1 MRKINVYRCPE
12 CRKPFK
18 TLGGWANHMNIAHPE
33 VRPKG
38 YSDSRFFYYIL
49 TGKTHGNCIVCK
61 KPTEW
66 NEETGKYNR
75 FCNNPKC
82 KQTYREEFKKRMISR
97 YGKVTLLD
105 DPEFA
110 RKALDHRRISGHYTF
125 RDGGKLSYVGS
136 YEKDFLRM
144 MDIMLNYKS
153 SDIMAPSP
161 HTYYYMYEGE
171 KHYYI
176 PDFYIP
182 NLNLEIEVKQNQSK
196 HPKILAVDK
205 VKEKEKD
212 KVMKTNSKVNYL
224 KIVDKNYEPI
234 IEYLLRLKEQVPNQ
248 DALRSDEEKEKI
260 VQESLYKETDDR
272 REAIME
278 AFLMNEAEEPA
289 QEGYFKDSEAIEYR
303 VDVFKNRGENL
314 LFITGLS
321 GSGKSTLAKKMA
333 KEYDATYIMLDDI
346 MVPGHFTDAQ
356 LKEYH
361 PLILEYFT
369 KTPNGKK
376 YRDTKEFT
384 DYGMLTLLPDF
395 IKYIVNN
402 AGNQCFIIEGLYF
415 IHPKFFNNTQK
426 YLKDH
431 SCIILGTSLVKSG
444 YRRMKRNAGY
454 PKQNQHSF
462 LELFI
467 ASILTDPEWEKNCE
481 KLRKIISE
489 WNSIAQESNTKDS
502 SMQHAYFLSEK
513 NMDQKILTPRIPKN
527 YFTENGYEENKT
539 PRVCFSTSISGA
551 LMGLSQNL
559 DKKVFYVHIPENA
572 DLVPA
577 KNVPDSKITGEIWS
591 LKNTKVYT
599 IGKIQVS
606 KNDKPGHKFS
616 YGDGKEAELFPWD
629 YKWIEKYSV
638 AQEALV
644 GSFIDTRPYDNPIPT
659 PAPEPAYD
667 PVNVIPSK
675 AAGGPGALLKSDRVV
690 KAMVP
695 CVLDEISGEPADG
708 MKPLLLPVED
718 INANSTA
725 DPKTDKD
732 EVVTDRDMAEKKAIK
747 ICEKFEDYSILNRK
761 KKIEELKDLILKW
774 NLDLDLSKYPKVKR
788 GILLANKPAQESYT
802 PGYILDYFGP
812 VFEEEMD
819 SVLENRLENPDDLHP
834 VYILLTHSSTLLAN
848 IIKKFTGDKY
858 SHAAICFDPSFKTF
872 YTFGRKK
879 GGGGF
884 SIEGPEIDF
893 YKQRPN
899 VPYGIYVTFVSS
911 PQYKAMKKKLQ
922 FFVDNERKFK
932 YHFVGLAKIAV
943 GLPSENPTHYFCSG
957 FVVDVL
963 QAGGI
968 SKSRS
973 YTLFKPQDLTHLY
986 ASYKIEEG
994 HGLSNIIKKNII
1006 EKTNE
1011 AKEKFIKRFSK

>member
-1 MRKINVYRCPE
+1 
-12 CRKPFK
+12 
-18 TLGGWANHMNIAHPE
+18 MNIAHPE

-161 HTYYYMYEGE
+161 HTYYYMYDGE

-196 HPKILAVDK
+196 HPKILTVDK
-205 VKEKEKD
+205 VKEREKD
-212 KVMKTNSKVNYL
+212 KVMKANTKINYL

-278 AFLMNEAEEPA
+278 AFMMNEAEEPA

-303 VDVFKNRGENL
+303 VDDFKNRGENF

-333 KEYDATYIMLDDI
+333 KEYDADYIMLDDI
-346 MVPGHFTDAQ
+346 MVPGYFSDAQ

-369 KTPNGKK
+369 KTPIGKK
-376 YRDTKEFT
+376 YRDLREFT
-384 DYGMLTLLPDF
+384 DYGMLTLLPNF
-395 IKYIVNN
+395 VKYIVEK
-402 AGNQCFIIEGLYF
+402 AGNRRFIIEGLYF
-415 IHPKFFNNTQK
+415 AHPEFFNKTKK

-431 SCIILGTSLVKSG
+431 SSIILGTSLIKSG
-444 YRRMKRNAGY
+444 YRRMKRNVRY
-454 PKQNQHSF
+454 PKEHRRSF
-462 LELFI
+462 LTLFL
-467 ASILTDPEWEKNCE
+467 ASILTDPEWEKDCE
-481 KLRKIISE
+481 KMRETVSE
-489 WNSIAQESNTKDS
+489 W
-502 SMQHAYFLSEK
+502 
-513 NMDQKILTPRIPKN
+513 
-527 YFTENGYEENKT
+527 G
-539 PRVCFSTSISGA
+539 ST
-551 LMGLSQNL
+551 
-559 DKKVFYVHIPENA
+559 V
-572 DLVPA
+572 
-577 KNVPDSKITGEIWS
+577 
-591 LKNTKVYT
+591 
-599 IGKIQVS
+599 
-606 KNDKPGHKFS
+606 
-616 YGDGKEAELFPWD
+616 
-629 YKWIEKYSV
+629 
-638 AQEALV
+638 QEALV

-675 AAGGPGALLKSDRVV
+675 AVGGPGALLKSDRVV

-708 MKPLLLPVED
+708 MKPLLLPVEE

-812 VFEEEMD
+812 AFEEEMD
-819 SVLENRLENPDDLHP
+819 SALENRLENPDDLHP